1 MSWAQICGDLKDEAA
16 ALRAML
22 DQAQPDPVAETA
34 FHGWRVRDCIGHMLL
49 IDQLAI
55 AAFTDLDLFTE
66 RRNRFAAGTADGPG
80 RSTENYRR
88 MNAHERSELDHLSWP
103 QMLAEWDSGL
113 AALCEAAAAK
123 PVDVRVPWFAT
134 PMRGASLINARQME
148 VWAYGQDV
156 FDLARRRRPEGDR
169 IRNVAEFAI
178 RVMGFSF
185 ANRGLPAPDPKP
197 YIELTGPSGAVW
209 TWNAPDTGVSIR
221 GPAEDLCLVATQ
233 RRNVADTSLAVE
245 GDTAHTWMRIAQCV
259 AGPPTEG
266 PAPGRRSVDYAD

>member
-16 ALRAML
+16 ALRAL
-22 DQAQPDPVAETA
+22 LEQAHPDPEAETP
-34 FHGWRVRDCIGHMLL
+34 FNGWRVRDCIGHMVL

-55 AAFTDLDLFTE
+55 AAFTDLDVFTE
-66 RRNRFAAGTADGPG
+66 RRNRFAEGTAVGPG
-80 RSTENYRR
+80 RPADNYRR
-88 MNAHERSELDHLSWP
+88 MNAHERSELDHLSWGE
-103 QMLAEWDSGL
+103 MLATWAAGL
-113 AALCEAAAAK
+113 SKLCEAAAAK
-123 PVDVRVPWFAT
+123 PDDVRVPWFAT
-134 PMRGASLINARQME
+134 PMRGTSLINARQME

-156 FDLARRRRPEGDR
+156 FDLARRRRPEADR

-209 TWNAPDTGVSIR
+209 TWNAPDAGVSIR

-233 RRNVADTSLAVE
+233 RRNVADTALVVE
-245 GDTAHTWMRIAQCV
+245 GETARTWMRIAQCV
-259 AGPPTEG
+259 AGPPNDG
-266 PAPGRRSVDYAD
+266 PAPGERDVIYPD